1 MADKSQKQEKH
12 KFKHP
17 GAKSK
22 IPTIIHNR
30 NKSIM
35 TSLLQDDIIKNT
47 RENKNLTEK
56 VFDEAYNE
64 IENSSI
70 KAAIQHKIA

>member
-22 IPTIIHNR
+22 IPTIIRNR

-35 TSLLQDDIIKNT
+35 TSLLQYDIIKNT
-47 RENKNLTEK
+47 REK
-56 VFDEAYNE
+56 
-64 IENSSI
+64 
-70 KAAIQHKIA
+70 KI